1 MNKATASKVTTLSL
15 SDQVEYRLEALKLAQ
30 QVAQQSGRVTTSAQV
45 LESARAM
52 YRFIVGEED
61 KAAKT

>member
-1 MNKATASKVTTLSL
+1 MNKATARKVTTLSL
-15 SDQVEYRLEALKLAQ
+15 SDQAEYRLEALKLAQ

-45 LESARAM
+45 LESARVM